1 VKPHE
6 AKKSTA
12 KSTSQEAE
20 DCIAKPQ
27 EAKQTTIIT
36 QKKREERWERC
47 ETWHFGRT
55 SGKLKLAT

>member
-6 AKKSTA
+6 AKESTA

-27 EAKQTTIIT
+27 EAKQTKIIT
-36 QKKREERWERC
+36 QKKKGKRG
-47 ETWHFGRT
+47 GR
-55 SGKLKLAT
+55 GVKPQEAEGLLI